1 MQALKRVLLK
11 LLLLIIAMA
20 ALEVLAR
27 VALAYVLPPD
37 YAKVR
42 AALAGKSRYQPGYQK
57 TTEQA
62 YLLYV
67 PTPNMPV
74 DGRIDHNSQGYRGK
88 AVPMDHTSDI
98 YRILCLG
105 GSTTYGWTVRHAEST
120 YPAQLE
126 LLMNEHPPAGYRA
139 VEVIN
144 GGAPYAT
151 SAEMLA
157 YYHFKFHY
165 YKPDLVIL
173 NEGGNDA
180 EAMMEP
186 NYQPDY
192 SNWRQAPVPIR
203 PLPPFG
209 RRLVKS
215 RLISLLLLPVL
226 YGQNPGEPA
235 FIRDANVPPAAVWYP
250 RTTTARARLT
260 MPRIP
265 LQEYAFA
272 HNMQALILAIQRDGA
287 KVLLMPFRESPA
299 GYPPAEVEC
308 IEFNRKLMEEYAS
321 RYGAGF
327 APFPVEA
334 ISPQNWV
341 DSCHLNAS
349 GEIEKARYILP
360 FVQELIARRGNE

>member
-1 MQALKRVLLK
+1 MKRALLK
-11 LLLLIIAMA
+11 LLLLGITLAV
-20 ALEVLAR
+20 LEVLAR
-27 VALAYVLPPD
+27 VAFAYLLPPD
-37 YAKVR
+37 YARVR
-42 AALAGKSRYQPGYQK
+42 AALAGKSRFQPGYQK

-67 PTPNMPV
+67 PTPNMLV
-74 DGRIDHNSQGYRGK
+74 DGQIDHNSQGYRGK
-88 AVPMDHTSDI
+88 AVPMDRTAGV

-105 GSTTYGWTVRHAEST
+105 GSTTYGWTVRRAESA

-126 LLMNEHPPAGYRA
+126 ILMNEHPSAGYRA

-151 SAEMLA
+151 SAEMLTG
-157 YYHFKFHY
+157 YHFKFHY

-180 EAMMEP
+180 EGMIEP
-186 NYQPDY
+186 NYHPDY

-209 RRLVKS
+209 RRLIQS
-215 RLISLLLLPVL
+215 RLISLLLVPAL

-235 FIRDANVPPAAVWYP
+235 FIRDADIPPAAVWYP
-250 RTTTARARLT
+250 RTTTERAHLT

-265 LQEYAFA
+265 LEEYAFA

-287 KVLLMPFRESPA
+287 KVLLMPFRESPS
-299 GYPPAEVEC
+299 GYPPAEMDC
-308 IEFNRKLMEEYAS
+308 IALNRKLMEEYAAK
-321 RYGAGF
+321 YGTGF
-327 APFPVEA
+327 APFPADA
-334 ISPQNWV
+334 ISRQNWV
-341 DSCHLNAS
+341 DSCHLNAA

-360 FVQELIARRGNE
+360 FVQGLIAK